1 MNAHLDELLV
11 DALLDEDP
19 GAVGADLALR
29 QEVGHEGALHRVLQV
44 GVLEDDERGLPA
56 QLEGH
61 VADAFRAGL

>member
-29 QEVGHEGALHRVLQV
+29 PRFPDGKI
-44 GVLEDDERGLPA
+44 
-56 QLEGH
+56 
-61 VADAFRAGL
+61 